1 MATNVQSKNGVTPAT
16 TTIGPTIVIRGRL
29 KVDEDLIIKGR
40 IEAEI
45 TSSKAVTIESSGVVK
60 ANIRV
65 QAVCIR
71 GMLVGN
77 IHATDK
83 VEIEPEGRVIGD
95 LVAPRV
101 ILHDGAAF
109 RGHVDMTGDT
119 APAADA
125 RETVDVPVAAKPAPP
140 TPSHN
145 PEETTALAISPSAP
159 TQLTDPGF

>member
-1 MATNVQSKNGVTPAT
+1 MATNDKSKAGGTPAT

-45 TSSKAVTIESSGVVK
+45 TSSKAVTIERSGVVK

-77 IHATDK
+77 IQATDK

-119 APAADA
+119 APAVDA
-125 RETVDVPVAAKPAPP
+125 VQTLDAPVAAKPAPP
-140 TPSHN
+140 TPGTN
-145 PEETTALAISPSAP
+145 PDEPNALTIAP
-159 TQLTDPGF
+159 